1 MPWTAKDAHK
11 HKKGLTPRQAK
22 QWAAVANSALEA
34 CESEGG
40 SDCDASAIRQANAS
54 VGRPKAKQLVEQ
66 FSEQFYGDGEESVEM
81 TDGEEEQKCMSDY
94 AQPSMLTYGA
104 ESYAD
109 VERSEELARITME
122 IDEKVRLFPSIVNN
136 IMYDDEISDKAAAVE
151 KLGGELAK
159 KIREISGG
167 DASKEKWAAAYMNDL
182 PDSAFLFIESGG
194 SKDSEGKTAPRS
206 LRHLPYKDKEGKIS
220 VEHVRNAIQ
229 RAPQIKLKDGSKI
242 SSEKATQLQDRARRI
257 LKSAGKKE
265 VDDET
270 LVEKV
275 KAIVLSL
282 FGKHVTKET
291 KVDNPK
297 NGFSVWKSK
306 KNEWMWAA
314 RYSNNIRDSD
324 NPPEIISS
332 DSHKRFVERVDK
344 GVDPLPELWLWHI
357 PELRIGQA
365 DLVAYDDSV
374 EGVGFAIAAGHFL
387 KGCEPVAEFLFGI
400 SEQLLVSHGM
410 PVDSIVRDQND
421 SSIIVEHR
429 TKEISPLPAWAAANM
444 ITGFITVKKEA
455 DDMAVSDEKKR
466 ILTEELGMPG
476 DLISL
481 IEGVNSEDA
490 TKAKAE
496 GLETK
501 DVTTDTTENA
511 AEVEQ
516 TTEQA
521 VVEQAVEQEQAAE
534 QEQAPADVALE
545 EPPTR
550 KEVADAVAKVI
561 NEAVASL
568 ADQIKALTLDVENI
582 KKNFESVRDEQK
594 EEVRQVIKDTPSASL
609 FHMLSRSVIGDK
621 KTQVGDDDPLKGQ
634 KPKETT
640 APEDD
645 KPTIGVQTVPFI
657 RDMLRSEKA
666 AARQQ

>member
-1 MPWTAKDAHK
+1 
-11 HKKGLTPRQAK
+11 
-22 QWAAVANSALEA
+22 
-34 CESEGG
+34 
-40 SDCDASAIRQANAS
+40 
-54 VGRPKAKQLVEQ
+54 
-66 FSEQFYGDGEESVEM
+66 
-81 TDGEEEQKCMSDY
+81 
-94 AQPSMLTYGA
+94 
-104 ESYAD
+104 
-109 VERSEELARITME
+109 
-122 IDEKVRLFPSIVNN
+122 
-136 IMYDDEISDKAAAVE
+136 
-151 KLGGELAK
+151 
-159 KIREISGG
+159 
-167 DASKEKWAAAYMNDL
+167 
-182 PDSAFLFIESGG
+182 
-194 SKDSEGKTAPRS
+194 
-206 LRHLPYKDKEGKIS
+206 
-220 VEHVRNAIQ
+220 
-229 RAPQIKLKDGSKI
+229 
-242 SSEKATQLQDRARRI
+242 
-257 LKSAGKKE
+257 
-265 VDDET
+265 
-270 LVEKV
+270 
-275 KAIVLSL
+275 
-282 FGKHVTKET
+282 
-291 KVDNPK
+291 
-297 NGFSVWKSK
+297 
-306 KNEWMWAA
+306 
-314 RYSNNIRDSD
+314 
-324 NPPEIISS
+324 
-332 DSHKRFVERVDK
+332 
-344 GVDPLPELWLWHI
+344 
-357 PELRIGQA
+357 
-365 DLVAYDDSV
+365 
-374 EGVGFAIAAGHFL
+374 
-387 KGCEPVAEFLFGI
+387 
-400 SEQLLVSHGM
+400 
-410 PVDSIVRDQND
+410 
-421 SSIIVEHR
+421 
-429 TKEISPLPAWAAANM
+429 M